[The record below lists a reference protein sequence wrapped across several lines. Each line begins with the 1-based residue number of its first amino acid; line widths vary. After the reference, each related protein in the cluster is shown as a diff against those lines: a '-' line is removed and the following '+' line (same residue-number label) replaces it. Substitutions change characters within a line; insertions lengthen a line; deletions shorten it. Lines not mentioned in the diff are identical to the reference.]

1 MDEAEDFIHTLRV
14 VKGHDAKLQ
23 VNHVLWNTV
32 FETSFDSLLF
42 VCIGTV
48 CNANFETSVRQYIL
62 HDDELYV
69 KHKNNVLNLFL
80 YVAQLGL
87 HYRLFHPHTHPGS
100 SESQSE
106 PGAPRR
112 PSDDTVEYAYYF
124 LSHLKDE
131 LMFRIAEIISVFCIH
146 KRIVRVGK
154 VVKYFKRLQVYENLR
169 GTVHRYVTRIIDAVD
184 EQIELTDRM
193 HRPRRGAER
202 AERAEARLPIAE
214 RGSPPLKRSRTA
226 RSLLS

>member
-1 MDEAEDFIHTLRV
+1 MDEAGDFIHTLRV
-14 VKGHDAKLQ
+14 VKAHDAKLQ
-23 VNHVLWNTV
+23 VNHALWDTV

-42 VCIGTV
+42 MCIGAV

-62 HDDELYV
+62 HDDELYI

-87 HYRLFHPHTHPGS
+87 HYRLFHPHIK
-100 SESQSE
+100 SE
-106 PGAPRR
+106 PGTPRR

-146 KRIVRVGK
+146 KRIIRVGK
-154 VVKYFKRLQVYENLR
+154 VVKYFKRLQVYENLH

-193 HRPRRGAER
+193 HHPRRGAKR
-202 AERAEARLPIAE
+202 AADDESKTEA
-214 RGSPPLKRSRTA
+214 KRSRTA
-226 RSLLS
+226 NIARA